1 MTSTSA
7 LEEVRRL
14 ADCAN
19 VSQLARDSRVSRSQ
33 LNRIINKECDPN
45 LETAEMILDALGY
58 ELVVQRKETSN
69 GMDKREKEE

>member
-14 ADCAN
+14 ADCVN
-19 VSQLARDSRVSRSQ
+19 VSQLARVSKVSRAQ
-33 LNRIINKECDPN
+33 LNRIIRKECDPG

-58 ELVVQRKETSN
+58 ELVVQRKE
-69 GMDKREKEE
+69 EKNANR